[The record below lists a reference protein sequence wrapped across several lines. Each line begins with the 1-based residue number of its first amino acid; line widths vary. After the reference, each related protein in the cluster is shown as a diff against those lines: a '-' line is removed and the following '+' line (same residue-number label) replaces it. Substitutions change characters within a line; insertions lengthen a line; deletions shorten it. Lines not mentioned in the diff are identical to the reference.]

1 MQIYPSDTQSS
12 LFMEL
17 ISGKPLPRSQC
28 DLSRCPAVHPSI
40 CPSVQLL
47 SWVNT
52 TLEWVRTQLYRVRYL
67 GLQTR
72 QTGSL
77 SARQLP
83 LLPLP
88 PLHLRLMEWVS
99 EWMSEWAS
107 DWLTDGLTG
116 LPVCRPRRCEISATE
131 IPYAIVL
138 HINQSAAAKSLSPD
152 WHFLATFGFGFFRFL
167 FLMRVRYGKIVNWIE
182 LISKA
187 KTAQLKPHETVAR
200 PHRLA
205 FLGPGQN
212 HFPYCSSGG

>member
-1 MQIYPSDTQSS
+1 M
-12 LFMEL
+12 
-17 ISGKPLPRSQC
+17 RSVP
-28 DLSRCPAVHPSI
+28 LSRCPSVHLSI
-40 CPSVQLL
+40 CPAPIL
-47 SWVNT
+47 SQHYPRVGPHSNISGEVSWPSNQTDGVSIWAT
-52 TLEWVRTQLYRVRYL
+52 TPTHP
-67 GLQTR
+67 TP
-72 QTGSL
+72 TT
-77 SARQLP
+77 
-83 LLPLP
+83 P
-88 PLHLRLMEWVS
+88 PPTDGV
-99 EWMSEWAS
+99 SEWAS

-116 LPVCRPRRCEISATE
+116 LPVCRPRRCEISATA